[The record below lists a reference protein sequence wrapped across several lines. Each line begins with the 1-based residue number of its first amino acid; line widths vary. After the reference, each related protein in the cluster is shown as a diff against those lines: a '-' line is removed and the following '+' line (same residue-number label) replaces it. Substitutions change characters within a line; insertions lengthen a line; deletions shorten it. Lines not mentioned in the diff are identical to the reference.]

1 MNRIIILGA
10 GKIGAKIATF
20 LHNSG
25 RYCVCLADKDLA
37 VLDRI
42 KQELSIEVKQ
52 LDVTQSDQ
60 VEKALEGW
68 QNVVSACSYDVNP
81 TIARAALKHGLNY
94 FDLTEDV
101 ATTETIRKIAKEAK
115 KGQTFIPQ
123 CGLAPGFIGILG
135 HHLAKQF
142 DTLDTVKM
150 RVGALP
156 KYPSNALLY
165 NLTWSTEGLINEY
178 CNPCQAI
185 HKGKNTDVLALEGL
199 ESFSLDGTEYEAF
212 NTSGGLGTLCETL
225 EGKVQEMS
233 YKTVRYPGHQYL
245 MNFLVNDLRLRDDK
259 GREQLKQILERA
271 IPITYQDVVLTMVTV
286 TGQRNGQF
294 EQVTDV
300 RKIYHQPLF
309 GQDWSSIQI
318 TTAAGICAVID
329 VCVGQRLSVSQGFVG
344 VEQVPFEVFIEN
356 EFGAYFKAA

>member
-1 MNRIIILGA
+1 VNKVIILGA
-10 GKIGAKIATF
+10 GKIGAKIAAF
-20 LHNSG
+20 LHHSG
-25 RYCVCLADKDLA
+25 RYHVCVADKYQA
-37 VLDRI
+37 ALDRLTA
-42 KQELSIEVKQ
+42 KLPIEVRQ
-52 LDVTQSDQ
+52 LDVSSQSE
-60 VEKALEGW
+60 VEKTIKGW
-68 QNVVSACSYDVNP
+68 DNVVSACSFDVNP
-81 TIARAALKHGLNY
+81 AIAAAALKQGLSY

-101 ATTETIRKIAKEAK
+101 ATTDSIRQIAKDAK
-115 KGQTFIPQ
+115 PGQVFMPQ

-135 HHLAKQF
+135 HHLAQQF
-142 DTLDTVKM
+142 DSIDSIKM

-185 HKGKNTDVLALEGL
+185 HKGENTEVLALEGL

-225 EGKVQEMS
+225 AGKVQEMT

-245 MNFLVNDLRLRDDK
+245 MNFLVNDLRLHDVQ
-259 GREQLKQILERA
+259 GRQQLKSILERA
-271 IPITYQDVVLTMVTV
+271 VPITYQDVVLTLVTV

-300 RKIYHQPLF
+300 RKIYHQTLF
-309 GQDWSSIQI
+309 GEIWSSIQI

-329 VCVGQRLSVSQGFVG
+329 LHAEKQLAIKQGFMG
-344 VEQVPFEVFIEN
+344 VEQVPFEQFIAN
-356 EFGAYFKAA
+356 EFGAYYQEH

>member
-10 GKIGAKIATF
+10 GKIGAKIAAF

-25 RYCVCLADKDLA
+25 RYSVCLADKDPA
-37 VLDRI
+37 VLARI

-60 VEKALEGW
+60 VEKALDGW

-81 TIARAALKHGLNY
+81 TIARAALNKGLNY

-101 ATTETIRKIAKEAK
+101 ETTETIRKIAQEAK

-225 EGKVQEMS
+225 EDKVQEMS

-286 TGQRNGQF
+286 TGQRDGQF

-300 RKIYHQPLF
+300 RKIYHQQLF

-329 VCVGQRLSVSQGFVG
+329 VCVGQQLTISQGFVG
-344 VEQVPFEVFIEN
+344 VEQVPFETFIAN
-356 EFGAYFKAA
+356 EFGAYFKVA